1 MKQKAVIHSR
11 VRHHRLKWVLA
22 LILVAAAISWWVLFM
37 GDEVES
43 EDAYVA
49 GNIVPI
55 RALVP
60 GIVSKVSVDD
70 SMQVRSGQKLIEEE
84 KNLASAKLEKA
95 AAVLADAVR
104 NTRSRFAQVDGET
117 EEVAALE
124 AERKRLAEDLDRYL
138 KASESGAVS
147 SQQVSDTRAG
157 INVLDRKIA
166 ARKAL
171 LAKARALVSGTTVE
185 NNPQVMKARAEY
197 VESYIACRRSSIFS
211 PVNGYVANRKVE
223 AGEMV
228 QAGQYLMS
236 VVPLDELW
244 ITANLKENRLS
255 RVGIGEAVSI
265 RAQAYGEVV
274 FHGRVIGMNPSGGS
288 TFSLFPPNNATG
300 NYIHIVER
308 VPVRISLDREELKS
322 HPLRPGMSVK
332 VSIDTRQGRG
342 SLASQVDAK
351 GASFATTLYADEL
364 RDAQKSAMEIIH
376 RN

>member
-197 VESYIACRRSSIFS
+197 VESYIACRRSSIF
-211 PVNGYVANRKVE
+211 
-223 AGEMV
+223 
-228 QAGQYLMS
+228 
-236 VVPLDELW
+236 
-244 ITANLKENRLS
+244 
-255 RVGIGEAVSI
+255 
-265 RAQAYGEVV
+265 
-274 FHGRVIGMNPSGGS
+274 
-288 TFSLFPPNNATG
+288 
-300 NYIHIVER
+300 
-308 VPVRISLDREELKS
+308 
-322 HPLRPGMSVK
+322 
-332 VSIDTRQGRG
+332 
-342 SLASQVDAK
+342 
-351 GASFATTLYADEL
+351 
-364 RDAQKSAMEIIH
+364 
-376 RN
+376 